1 MTTLDLKK
9 YIRTVPNFPNQGI
22 LFYDIATLIANPT
35 AWNYAIKQLADIIK
49 PMNIDFLVSLESRG
63 FILAS
68 ALSVVL
74 NKGLVMVRKPNK
86 LPGSVVSYSYN
97 LEYGKDSFEIQTDI
111 LPAES
116 KVVIVDDVLA
126 TSGSIN
132 AAYELL
138 KQLKITPVAATVLIE
153 ISELQGKQKLSI
165 PVKSLLV
172 Y

>member
-9 YIRTVPNFPNQGI
+9 YIRTIPNFPSEGI
-22 LFYDIATLIANPT
+22 LFYDIATLMANPK
-35 AWNYAIKQLADIIK
+35 AWNYAIAQLAKIIE
-49 PMNIDFLVSLESRG
+49 PMNVDFLVSLESRG
-63 FILAS
+63 FLLAS

-86 LPGSVVSYSYN
+86 LPGKVVSYSYN

-111 LPAES
+111 LPTES
-116 KVVIVDDVLA
+116 RVVIVDDVLA

-138 KQLKITPVAATVLIE
+138 KQLEITPVAATVLIE
-153 ISELQGKQKLSI
+153 ISELQGKHKLPI